1 VTVALF
7 DGINFAPPAGVRSAL
22 RRGLALHEQGLSGDG
37 VQPDTVAW
45 ARRMAAG
52 EKVSPEK
59 ARKMARFFGRNRRF
73 AREPKDS
80 PAWVSWLLWG
90 GAAGDAWSR
99 KLVRQMNSR
108 QQLNQRLGG
117 VPVALAKAQGESPW
131 NVLAYEVA
139 LKGRGP
145 GVALARADFEQCIA
159 NFERWGKEVPV
170 VLYHADTK
178 DSAHPASRAAHAWI
192 TAMRVGSMRR
202 NGATVATLEARF
214 RWVNAETRAQVE
226 TGELAYGSV
235 TLVQHGTDEETGD
248 DVGSYLWSFSLT
260 TNPAL
265 VDIPRIAA
273 EMGGED
279 DSYGHGYQVSG
290 PDDVLPMLRWA
301 FALPALATEDDVRS
315 NLARL
320 DALARAGDAEALG
333 VDLDDV
339 VGCIR
344 DALRLPALTTA
355 PEVVAAALAAL
366 DKMNAPASAAG
377 MASADDPPMNGGPR
391 VATEKA
397 HMAHMMTLAARLG
410 IAAAS
415 EEDASA
421 AIAARAQ
428 ETADVRR
435 ALNLTSDATGAHVA
449 AKIAELSG
457 LSVKVA
463 TLTTELDAA
472 KARESERV
480 ELDVAAHL
488 DAMIAA
494 QPALKPVRASLEF
507 AARAD
512 FAAFAKANPLPR
524 ASAATTST
532 LTQRVTALAASH
544 DGTPSNVVAMP
555 ARHNDAAGARAREL
569 MAADKTLTLE
579 SALKQASREIK
590 AAR

>member
-1 VTVALF
+1 MALF
-7 DGINFAPPAGVRSAL
+7 DSIDFSPPAGVRDAM

-37 VQPDTVAW
+37 IQPDTVAW
-45 ARRMAAG
+45 ARRIAAG
-52 EKVSPEK
+52 ESASPDK

-73 AREPKDS
+73 ARAPKDS

-90 GAAGDAWSR
+90 GAAGDSWSR

-108 QQLNQRLGG
+108 QQMNRHIAGAT
-117 VPVALAKAQGESPW
+117 VALAASQGESPW

-139 LKGRGP
+139 LKGRG
-145 GVALARADFEQCIA
+145 GVVLARADFAQCIA
-159 NFERWGKEVPV
+159 NFERWGREVPV

-178 DSAHPASRAAHAWI
+178 DGAHPASRAAHAWI
-192 TAMRVGSMRR
+192 TAMRIGTMQR
-202 NGATVATLEARF
+202 NGVAVATLEGRF
-214 RWVNAETRAQVE
+214 RWVNEATRAQVQS
-226 TGELAYGSV
+226 GELAGGSV
-235 TLVQHGTDEETGD
+235 TMVQNGTDEETGD
-248 DVGSYLWSFSLT
+248 AVGSYLWSFSLT
-260 TNPAL
+260 NNPAL

-279 DSYGHGYQVSG
+279 DGYEVSS
-290 PDDVLPMLRWA
+290 PEDVLPMLRWA
-301 FALPALATEDDVRS
+301 LALPALATEDDVRR

-320 DALARAGDAEALG
+320 DALARAGDAEAQG
-333 VDLDDV
+333 VDLDDI

-344 DALRLPALTTA
+344 DSLRLPALTTA

-366 DKMNAPASAAG
+366 DKMNASAPAEGTGSTD
-377 MASADDPPMNGGPR
+377 SPSMNGGPR
-391 VATEKA
+391 VATEKS
-397 HMAHMMTLAARLG
+397 HMAQMMTLAARLG

-472 KARESERV
+472 KAREAERV

-512 FAAFAKANPLPR
+512 FAGFVKANPLPR
-524 ASAATTST
+524 ASAAHTST
-532 LTQRVTALAASH
+532 LTQRVTALAASV

>member
-1 VTVALF
+1 MAAY

-37 VQPDTVAW
+37 IQPDTVAW
-45 ARRMAAG
+45 ARRLAAG
-52 EKVSPEK
+52 DSVSPDK

-73 AREPKDS
+73 ARAPKDS

-90 GAAGDAWSR
+90 GAAGDSWSR
-99 KLVRQMNSR
+99 KLVRQMDSR
-108 QQLNQRLGG
+108 QMNRRLPG
-117 VPVALAKAQGESPW
+117 VPVSLAKAQGESPW

-145 GVALARADFEQCIA
+145 GVALARADFAQCVA

-178 DSAHPASRAAHAWI
+178 DSAHPLSRAAHAWI
-192 TAMRVGSMRR
+192 TAMRVGSMQR

-235 TLVQHGTDEETGD
+235 TLVQNGTDEETGD
-248 DVGSYLWSFSLT
+248 AVGSYLWSFSLT
-260 TNPAL
+260 NNPAL

-279 DSYGHGYQVSG
+279 DGYEVSS
-290 PDDVLPMLRWA
+290 PEDVLPMLRWA
-301 FALPALATEDDVRS
+301 LALPTLATEDDVRR

-320 DALARAGDAEALG
+320 DALARAGDAEAQG
-333 VDLDDV
+333 VDLDDI

-344 DALRLPALTTA
+344 DSLRLPALTTA

-366 DKMNAPASAAG
+366 DKMNAPADAAG
-377 MASADDPPMNGGPR
+377 MGSTDSPSMNGGPR
-391 VATEKA
+391 VATEKS
-397 HMAHMMTLAARLG
+397 HMAQMMTLAARLG

-472 KARESERV
+472 KAREAERV

-512 FAAFAKANPLPR
+512 FAGFVKANPLPR
-524 ASAATTST
+524 ASAAQTST
-532 LTQRVTALAASH
+532 LTQRVTALAASV

>member
-1 VTVALF
+1 MPRKTE
-7 DGINFAPPAGVRSAL
+7 INAR
-22 RRGLALHEQGLSGDG
+22 LA
-37 VQPDTVAW
+37 
-45 ARRMAAG
+45 
-52 EKVSPEK
+52 
-59 ARKMARFFGRNRRF
+59 
-73 AREPKDS
+73 
-80 PAWVSWLLWG
+80 
-90 GAAGDAWSR
+90 
-99 KLVRQMNSR
+99 
-108 QQLNQRLGG
+108 G
-117 VPVALAKAQGESPW
+117 VPVALAASQGESPW

-145 GVALARADFEQCIA
+145 GVALARADFAQCVS

-178 DSAHPASRAAHAWI
+178 DAAHPLSRAAHAWI
-192 TAMRVGSMRR
+192 TAMRVGSMVR

-214 RWVNAETRAQVE
+214 RWVNEATRAQVE
-226 TGELAYGSV
+226 TGEIAYGSV
-235 TLVQHGTDEETGD
+235 TLVQNGTDEETGD
-248 DVGSYLWSFSLT
+248 RVGSYLWSFSLT
-260 TNPAL
+260 NNPAL

-273 EMGGED
+273 ERY
-279 DSYGHGYQVSG
+279 YGTVSSA
-290 PDDVLPMLRWA
+290 DDVLTMLRCVLR
-301 FALPALATEDDVRS
+301 LPVTASVDDVRAE
-315 NLARL
+315 LAK
-320 DALARAGDAEALG
+320 LAAMVAAGDEEASG
-333 VDLDDV
+333 VDFDDIV
-339 VGCIR
+339 ESIGE
-344 DALRLPALTTA
+344 AMRLPALTTA

-377 MASADDPPMNGGPR
+377 TGSADDPPMNGGPR
-391 VATEKA
+391 VATEKS
-397 HMAHMMTLAARLG
+397 HMAQMMTLAARLG

-463 TLTTELDAA
+463 SLTTELDAA

-524 ASAATTST
+524 ASAAQTST
-532 LTQRVTALAASH
+532 LTQRVTALAASV

-579 SALKQASREIK
+579 GALKQASREIK

>member
-1 VTVALF
+1 MTVALF

-260 TNPAL
+260 NNPAL

-344 DALRLPALTTA
+344 DAMRLPALTTA

-532 LTQRVTALAASH
+532 LTQRVTALAAAH
-544 DGTPSNVVAMP
+544 DATPSNVVAMP
-555 ARHNDAAGARAREL
+555 ARHNDAAGARARDL

>member
-37 VQPDTVAW
+37 IQPDTVAW
-45 ARRMAAG
+45 ARRLAAG
-52 EKVSPEK
+52 EKASPDK
-59 ARKMARFFGRNRRF
+59 ARKMARFFGRNQRF

-108 QQLNQRLGG
+108 QMNRRLGG

-145 GVALARADFEQCIA
+145 GVALARADFAQCVA
-159 NFERWGKEVPV
+159 NYERWGKEVPV

-178 DSAHPASRAAHAWI
+178 DSAHPLSRAAHAWI
-192 TAMRVGSMRR
+192 TAMRVGSMQR
-202 NGATVATLEARF
+202 NGSTVATLEARF

-248 DVGSYLWSFSLT
+248 EVGSYLWSFSLT
-260 TNPAL
+260 NNPAL

-279 DSYGHGYQVSG
+279 EGYGHGYEVSS

-397 HMAHMMTLAARLG
+397 HMAQMMTLAARLG

-435 ALNLTSDATGAHVA
+435 ALSLTSDATGAHVA
-449 AKIAELSG
+449 AKIAELSS

-488 DAMIAA
+488 DAMIGAN
-494 QPALKPVRASLEF
+494 PALKPVRASLEF

>member
-7 DGINFAPPAGVRSAL
+7 DDIDFTPPAGVRSAL

-37 VQPDTVAW
+37 IQPDTVAW
-45 ARRMAAG
+45 ARRLAAG
-52 EKVSPEK
+52 EKASPEK

-73 AREPKDS
+73 ARAPKGS

-99 KLVRQMNSR
+99 KLVRQMDSR
-108 QQLNQRLGG
+108 QMNRRLGG

-145 GVALARADFEQCIA
+145 GVALARSDFEQCIA

-260 TNPAL
+260 NNPAL

-273 EMGGED
+273 EMGGDD
-279 DSYGHGYQVSG
+279 DSYEVGS
-290 PDDVLPMLRWA
+290 PEDVLPMLRWA
-301 FALPALATEDDVRS
+301 LALPALATEDDVRR

-391 VATEKA
+391 VATERS
-397 HMAHMMTLAARLG
+397 HMAQMMTLAARLG

-435 ALNLTSDATGAHVA
+435 ALNLNSDATGAHVA

-463 TLTTELDAA
+463 ALTTELDAA

-532 LTQRVTALAASH
+532 LTQRVTALAAAH

>member
-1 VTVALF
+1 MAAY

-37 VQPDTVAW
+37 IQPDTVAW
-45 ARRMAAG
+45 ARRLAAG
-52 EKVSPEK
+52 ENASPDK
-59 ARKMARFFGRNRRF
+59 ARKMARFFGRNARF
-73 AREPKDS
+73 ARAPKDS

-90 GAAGDAWSR
+90 GAAGDSWSR

-108 QQLNQRLGG
+108 QQMNRRLRG
-117 VPVALAKAQGESPW
+117 VPVSLAKAQAESPW

-145 GVALARADFEQCIA
+145 GVALARADFAQCVA
-159 NFERWGKEVPV
+159 NYERWGKEVPV

-178 DSAHPASRAAHAWI
+178 DSAHPLSRAAHAWI
-192 TAMRVGSMRR
+192 TAMRVGSMVR

-260 TNPAL
+260 NNPAL

-279 DSYGHGYQVSG
+279 DGYGYEVSSLE
-290 PDDVLPMLRWA
+290 DVLPMLRWA
-301 FALPALATEDDVRS
+301 LALPALATEDDVRS

-320 DALARAGDAEALG
+320 DALARAGDAEAQG
-333 VDLDDV
+333 VDLDDI

-344 DALRLPALTTA
+344 DAMRLPALTTA

-366 DKMNAPASAAG
+366 DKMNAPADAAG
-377 MASADDPPMNGGPR
+377 MGSTDSPSMNGGPR
-391 VATEKA
+391 VATEKS
-397 HMAHMMTLAARLG
+397 HMAQMMTLAARLG

-435 ALNLTSDATGAHVA
+435 ALSLTSDATGAHVA
-449 AKIAELSG
+449 AKIAELSA

-463 TLTTELDAA
+463 ALTTELDAA

-569 MAADKTLTLE
+569 MTADKTLTLE
-579 SALKQASREIK
+579 GALKQASREIK

>member
-1 VTVALF
+1 MALF
-7 DGINFAPPAGVRSAL
+7 DSIDFSPPAGVRDAM

-37 VQPDTVAW
+37 IQPDTVAW
-45 ARRMAAG
+45 ARRIAAG
-52 EKVSPEK
+52 ESASPDK

-73 AREPKDS
+73 ARAPKDS

-108 QQLNQRLGG
+108 QRMNRHIAGAT
-117 VPVALAKAQGESPW
+117 VALAASQGESPW

-139 LKGRGP
+139 LKGRG
-145 GVALARADFEQCIA
+145 GVVLARADFAQCIA
-159 NFERWGKEVPV
+159 NFERWGREVPV

-178 DSAHPASRAAHAWI
+178 DGAHPASRAAHAWI
-192 TAMRVGSMRR
+192 TAMRIGTMQR
-202 NGATVATLEARF
+202 NRVAVATLEGRF
-214 RWVNAETRAQVE
+214 RWVNEATRAQVQS
-226 TGELAYGSV
+226 GELAGGSV
-235 TLVQHGTDEETGD
+235 TMVQNGTDEETGD
-248 DVGSYLWSFSLT
+248 SVGSYLWSFSLT
-260 TNPAL
+260 NNPAL

-279 DSYGHGYQVSG
+279 DGYEVSS
-290 PDDVLPMLRWA
+290 PEDVLPMLRWA
-301 FALPALATEDDVRS
+301 LALPALATEDDVRR

-320 DALARAGDAEALG
+320 DALARAGDAEAQG
-333 VDLDDV
+333 VDLDDI

-344 DALRLPALTTA
+344 DSLRLPALTTA

-366 DKMNAPASAAG
+366 DKMNASAPAEGTGSTD
-377 MASADDPPMNGGPR
+377 SPSMNGGPR
-391 VATEKA
+391 VATEKS
-397 HMAHMMTLAARLG
+397 HMAQMMTLAARLG

-472 KARESERV
+472 KAREAERV

-512 FAAFAKANPLPR
+512 FAGFVKANPLPR
-524 ASAATTST
+524 ASAAQTST
-532 LTQRVTALAASH
+532 LTQRVTALAASV
-544 DGTPSNVVAMP
+544 DGTPSNVIAMP

>member
-1 VTVALF
+1 
-7 DGINFAPPAGVRSAL
+7 
-22 RRGLALHEQGLSGDG
+22 
-37 VQPDTVAW
+37 
-45 ARRMAAG
+45 
-52 EKVSPEK
+52 
-59 ARKMARFFGRNRRF
+59 
-73 AREPKDS
+73 
-80 PAWVSWLLWG
+80 
-90 GAAGDAWSR
+90 
-99 KLVRQMNSR
+99 
-108 QQLNQRLGG
+108 
-117 VPVALAKAQGESPW
+117 
-131 NVLAYEVA
+131 
-139 LKGRGP
+139 
-145 GVALARADFEQCIA
+145 
-159 NFERWGKEVPV
+159 
-170 VLYHADTK
+170 
-178 DSAHPASRAAHAWI
+178 
-192 TAMRVGSMRR
+192 
-202 NGATVATLEARF
+202 
-214 RWVNAETRAQVE
+214 
-226 TGELAYGSV
+226 
-235 TLVQHGTDEETGD
+235 
-248 DVGSYLWSFSLT
+248 
-260 TNPAL
+260 

-279 DSYGHGYQVSG
+279 DGYGHGYEVSS

-344 DALRLPALTTA
+344 DAMRLPALTTA

-366 DKMNAPASAAG
+366 NKMNAPASAVG
-377 MASADDPPMNGGPR
+377 MASADDPPMDGGPR
-391 VATEKA
+391 VATERS

-435 ALNLTSDATGAHVA
+435 ALSLTSDATGAHVA
-449 AKIAELSG
+449 AKIAELSS

-532 LTQRVTALAASH
+532 LTQRVTALAAAH

-555 ARHNDAAGARAREL
+555 ARHNDAAGARAREF
-569 MAADKTLTLE
+569 MAADKSLTLE

>member
-1 VTVALF
+1 MTVALF
-7 DGINFAPPAGVRSAL
+7 DDIDFTPPAGVRSAL

-37 VQPDTVAW
+37 IQPDTVAW
-45 ARRMAAG
+45 ARRLAAG
-52 EKVSPEK
+52 EKASPEK

-73 AREPKDS
+73 ARAPKGS

-99 KLVRQMNSR
+99 KLVRQMDSR
-108 QQLNQRLGG
+108 QMNRRLGG

-145 GVALARADFEQCIA
+145 GVALARSDFEQCIA

-260 TNPAL
+260 NNPAL

-273 EMGGED
+273 EMGGDD
-279 DSYGHGYQVSG
+279 DSYEVGS
-290 PDDVLPMLRWA
+290 PEDVLPMLRWA
-301 FALPALATEDDVRS
+301 LALPALATEDDVRR

-391 VATEKA
+391 VATERS
-397 HMAHMMTLAARLG
+397 HMAQMMTLAARLG

-435 ALNLTSDATGAHVA
+435 ALNLNSDATGAHVA

-463 TLTTELDAA
+463 ALTTELDAA

-532 LTQRVTALAASH
+532 LTQRVTALAAAH

>member
-1 VTVALF
+1 MALF

-260 TNPAL
+260 NNPAL

-344 DALRLPALTTA
+344 DAMRLPALTTA

-532 LTQRVTALAASH
+532 LTQRVTALAAAH
-544 DGTPSNVVAMP
+544 DATPSNVVAMP
-555 ARHNDAAGARAREL
+555 ARHNDAAGARARDL

>member
-7 DGINFAPPAGVRSAL
+7 DGIDFAPPAGVRSAL

-37 VQPDTVAW
+37 LDPDTVAW
-45 ARRMAAG
+45 ARRLAAG
-52 EKVSPEK
+52 EKASPGK

-73 AREPKDS
+73 ARAPKDS

-108 QQLNQRLGG
+108 QMTRRLGG

-178 DSAHPASRAAHAWI
+178 DAAHPLSRAAHAWI
-192 TAMRVGSMRR
+192 TAMRVGSMQRL
-202 NGATVATLEARF
+202 GAAVATLEARF

-260 TNPAL
+260 NNPAL

-279 DSYGHGYQVSG
+279 DGYGHGYEVSS

-315 NLARL
+315 SLARL

-344 DALRLPALTTA
+344 DAMRLPALTTA

-397 HMAHMMTLAARLG
+397 HMAQMMTLAARLG

-435 ALNLTSDATGAHVA
+435 ALSLTSDATGAHVA
-449 AKIAELSG
+449 AKIAELSS

-472 KARESERV
+472 RARESERV

-488 DAMIAA
+488 DAMIAV

-524 ASAATTST
+524 ANAATTST
-532 LTQRVTALAASH
+532 LTQRVTALAAAV

-569 MAADKTLTLE
+569 MAANTSLTLE
-579 SALKQASREIK
+579 GALKQASREIK

>member
-1 VTVALF
+1 
-7 DGINFAPPAGVRSAL
+7 VRSAL

-260 TNPAL
+260 NNPAL

-344 DALRLPALTTA
+344 DAMRLPALTTA

-532 LTQRVTALAASH
+532 LTQRVTALAAAH
-544 DGTPSNVVAMP
+544 DATPSNVVAMP
-555 ARHNDAAGARAREL
+555 ARHNDAAGARARDL

>member
-1 VTVALF
+1 
-7 DGINFAPPAGVRSAL
+7 
-22 RRGLALHEQGLSGDG
+22 
-37 VQPDTVAW
+37 
-45 ARRMAAG
+45 M
-52 EKVSPEK
+52 
-59 ARKMARFFGRNRRF
+59 
-73 AREPKDS
+73 
-80 PAWVSWLLWG
+80 
-90 GAAGDAWSR
+90 
-99 KLVRQMNSR
+99 
-108 QQLNQRLGG
+108 
-117 VPVALAKAQGESPW
+117 
-131 NVLAYEVA
+131 
-139 LKGRGP
+139 
-145 GVALARADFEQCIA
+145 
-159 NFERWGKEVPV
+159 

-178 DSAHPASRAAHAWI
+178 DSAHPLSRAAHAWI
-192 TAMRVGSMRR
+192 TAMRVGSMQR
-202 NGATVATLEARF
+202 NGATVSTLEARF

-260 TNPAL
+260 NNPAL

-279 DSYGHGYQVSG
+279 DGYGHGYEVSG

-320 DALARAGDAEALG
+320 YALARAGDAEALG

-344 DALRLPALTTA
+344 DAMRLPALTTA
-355 PEVVAAALAAL
+355 LEVVAAALAAL

-377 MASADDPPMNGGPR
+377 MASADDPSMNGGPR

-435 ALNLTSDATGAHVA
+435 ALSLTSDATGAHVA
-449 AKIAELSG
+449 AKIAELSS

-532 LTQRVTALAASH
+532 LTQRVTALAAAH

-569 MAADKTLTLE
+569 MAANTSLTLE

>member
-1 VTVALF
+1 MTVALF
-7 DGINFAPPAGVRSAL
+7 DDIDFTPPAGVRSAL

-37 VQPDTVAW
+37 IQPDTVAW
-45 ARRMAAG
+45 ARRLAAG
-52 EKVSPEK
+52 EKASPEK

-73 AREPKDS
+73 ARAPKGS

-99 KLVRQMNSR
+99 KLVRQMDSR
-108 QQLNQRLGG
+108 QMNRRLGG

-145 GVALARADFEQCIA
+145 GVALARSDFEQCIA

-260 TNPAL
+260 NNPAL

-273 EMGGED
+273 EMGGDD
-279 DSYGHGYQVSG
+279 DSYEVGS
-290 PDDVLPMLRWA
+290 PEDVLPMLRWA
-301 FALPALATEDDVRS
+301 LALPALATEDDVRR

-366 DKMNAPASAAG
+366 DKMTAPASAAG

-391 VATEKA
+391 VATERS
-397 HMAHMMTLAARLG
+397 HMAQMMTLAARLG

-435 ALNLTSDATGAHVA
+435 ALNLNSDATGAHVA

-457 LSVKVA
+457 LSVEA
-463 TLTTELDAA
+463 AALTTELDAA

-480 ELDVAAHL
+480 ALDVPAPPHAI
-488 DAMIAA
+488 IAA

-532 LTQRVTALAASH
+532 LTQRVTALAAAH

>member
-1 VTVALF
+1 MALF
-7 DGINFAPPAGVRSAL
+7 DSIDFSPPAGVRDAM

-37 VQPDTVAW
+37 IQPDTVAW
-45 ARRMAAG
+45 ARRIAAG
-52 EKVSPEK
+52 ARVSPAK
-59 ARKMARFFGRNRRF
+59 ARKMARFFGRNARF
-73 AREPKDS
+73 ADAPKDS

-90 GAAGDAWSR
+90 GAAGDSWSR

-108 QQLNQRLGG
+108 QQMNRHIAGAT
-117 VPVALAKAQGESPW
+117 VALAASQGESPW

-139 LKGRGP
+139 LKGRG
-145 GVALARADFEQCIA
+145 GVVLTRADFAQCIA
-159 NFERWGKEVPV
+159 NFERWGREVPV

-178 DSAHPASRAAHAWI
+178 DGAHPASRAAHAWI
-192 TAMRVGSMRR
+192 TAMRIGTMQR
-202 NGATVATLEARF
+202 NGVAVATLEGRF
-214 RWVNAETRAQVE
+214 RWVNEATRAQVQS
-226 TGELAYGSV
+226 GELAGGSV
-235 TLVQHGTDEETGD
+235 TMVQNGTDEETGD
-248 DVGSYLWSFSLT
+248 AVGSYLWSFSLT
-260 TNPAL
+260 NNPAL

-279 DSYGHGYQVSG
+279 DGYEVSS
-290 PDDVLPMLRWA
+290 PEDVLPMLRWA
-301 FALPALATEDDVRS
+301 LALPALATEDDVRR

-320 DALARAGDAEALG
+320 DALARAGDAEAQG
-333 VDLDDV
+333 VDLDDI

-344 DALRLPALTTA
+344 DSLRLPALTTA

-366 DKMNAPASAAG
+366 DKMNASAPAEGTGSTD
-377 MASADDPPMNGGPR
+377 SPSMNGGPR
-391 VATEKA
+391 VATEKS
-397 HMAHMMTLAARLG
+397 HMAQMMTLAARLG

-472 KARESERV
+472 KAREAERV

-512 FAAFAKANPLPR
+512 FAGFVKANPLPR
-524 ASAATTST
+524 ASASQTST
-532 LTQRVTALAASH
+532 LTQRVTALAASV

>member
-1 VTVALF
+1 VALF
-7 DGINFAPPAGVRSAL
+7 DDIDFTPPAGVRSAL

-37 VQPDTVAW
+37 IQPDTVAW
-45 ARRMAAG
+45 ARRLAAG
-52 EKVSPEK
+52 EKASPEK

-73 AREPKDS
+73 ARAPKGS

-99 KLVRQMNSR
+99 KLVRQMDSR
-108 QQLNQRLGG
+108 QMNRRLGG

-145 GVALARADFEQCIA
+145 GVALARSDFEQCIA

-260 TNPAL
+260 NNPAL

-273 EMGGED
+273 EMGGDD
-279 DSYGHGYQVSG
+279 DSYEVGS
-290 PDDVLPMLRWA
+290 PEDVLPMLRWA
-301 FALPALATEDDVRS
+301 LALPALATEDDVRR

-391 VATEKA
+391 VATERS
-397 HMAHMMTLAARLG
+397 HMAQMMTLAARLG

-435 ALNLTSDATGAHVA
+435 ALNLNSDATGAHVA

-463 TLTTELDAA
+463 ALTTELDAA

-532 LTQRVTALAASH
+532 LTQRVTALAAAH

>member
-1 VTVALF
+1 MPRKTE
-7 DGINFAPPAGVRSAL
+7 IN
-22 RRGLALHEQGLSGDG
+22 
-37 VQPDTVAW
+37 
-45 ARRMAAG
+45 ARL
-52 EKVSPEK
+52 P
-59 ARKMARFFGRNRRF
+59 
-73 AREPKDS
+73 
-80 PAWVSWLLWG
+80 
-90 GAAGDAWSR
+90 
-99 KLVRQMNSR
+99 
-108 QQLNQRLGG
+108 G
-117 VPVALAKAQGESPW
+117 VPVALAASQGESPW

-145 GVALARADFEQCIA
+145 GVALARADFAQCVS

-178 DSAHPASRAAHAWI
+178 DAAHPLSRAAHAWI
-192 TAMRVGSMRR
+192 TAMRVGSMVR

-214 RWVNAETRAQVE
+214 RWVNEATRAQVE
-226 TGELAYGSV
+226 TGEIAYGSV
-235 TLVQHGTDEETGD
+235 TLVQNGTDEETGD
-248 DVGSYLWSFSLT
+248 RVGSYLWSFSLT
-260 TNPAL
+260 NNPAL

-273 EMGGED
+273 ERY
-279 DSYGHGYQVSG
+279 YGTVSSA
-290 PDDVLPMLRWA
+290 DDVLTMLRCVLR
-301 FALPALATEDDVRS
+301 LPVTASVDDVRAE
-315 NLARL
+315 LAK
-320 DALARAGDAEALG
+320 LAAMVAAGDEEASG
-333 VDLDDV
+333 VDFDDIV
-339 VGCIR
+339 ESIGE
-344 DALRLPALTTA
+344 AMRLPALTTA

-377 MASADDPPMNGGPR
+377 TGAADDPPMNGGPR
-391 VATEKA
+391 VATEKS
-397 HMAHMMTLAARLG
+397 HMAQMMTLAARLG

-463 TLTTELDAA
+463 SLTTELDAA

-524 ASAATTST
+524 ASAAQTST

-555 ARHNDAAGARAREL
+555 ARHNDAAGARAAAL

-579 SALKQASREIK
+579 GALKQASREIK

>member
-1 VTVALF
+1 MALF
-7 DGINFAPPAGVRSAL
+7 DSIDFSPPAGVRDAM

-37 VQPDTVAW
+37 IQPDTVAW
-45 ARRMAAG
+45 ARRIAAG
-52 EKVSPEK
+52 ESASPDK

-73 AREPKDS
+73 ARAPKDS

-108 QQLNQRLGG
+108 QQMNRHIAGAT
-117 VPVALAKAQGESPW
+117 VALAASQGESPW

-139 LKGRGP
+139 LKGRG
-145 GVALARADFEQCIA
+145 GVVLARADFAQCIA
-159 NFERWGKEVPV
+159 NFERWGREVPV

-178 DSAHPASRAAHAWI
+178 DGAHPASRAAHAWI
-192 TAMRVGSMRR
+192 TAMRIGTMQR
-202 NGATVATLEARF
+202 NGVAVATLEGRF
-214 RWVNAETRAQVE
+214 RWVNEATRAQVQS
-226 TGELAYGSV
+226 GELAGGSV
-235 TLVQHGTDEETGD
+235 TMVQNGTDEETGD
-248 DVGSYLWSFSLT
+248 AVGSYLWSFSLT
-260 TNPAL
+260 NNPAL

-279 DSYGHGYQVSG
+279 DGYEVSS
-290 PDDVLPMLRWA
+290 PEDVLPMLRWA
-301 FALPALATEDDVRS
+301 LALPALATEDDVRR

-320 DALARAGDAEALG
+320 DALARAGDAEAQG
-333 VDLDDV
+333 VDLDDI

-344 DALRLPALTTA
+344 DSLRLPALTTA

-366 DKMNAPASAAG
+366 DKMNASAPAEGTGSTD
-377 MASADDPPMNGGPR
+377 SPSMNGGPR
-391 VATEKA
+391 VATEKS
-397 HMAHMMTLAARLG
+397 HMAQMMTLAARLG

-472 KARESERV
+472 KAREAERV

-512 FAAFAKANPLPR
+512 FAGFVKANPLPR
-524 ASAATTST
+524 ASAAHTST
-532 LTQRVTALAASH
+532 LTQRVTALAASV